1 MRKINISELIDFI
14 DASIKDNDV
23 DYITSSWVSSEE
35 IMGEAS
41 SNAN

>member
-14 DASIKDNDV
+14 DASFKDNDV
-23 DYITSSWVSSEE
+23 DYTSSWVSSEE
-35 IMGEAS
+35 IMEEAS